1 LDTHAKSIGLAIL
14 AVERL
19 PEWFCAQRRTD
30 SERPTFVQRI
40 AAALGDFPEKLVS
53 VASCLD
59 AVPDGFQRVP
69 DLVPQIGQLGEFTL
83 FNFLPQ

>member
-1 LDTHAKSIGLAIL
+1 MGFVPKGELIL
-14 AVERL
+14 NGR
-19 PEWFCAQRRTD
+19 
-30 SERPTFVQRI
+30 TFVQRI

-69 DLVPQIGQLGEFTL
+69 DLVPQIGPIGEFTL
-83 FNFLPQ
+83 F